1 MACSHPRFVLF
12 NILMWTGHNR
22 ILSPIESLFRP
33 AFNRSSHVHISF
45 FHITGNVYRSLSKIL
60 ITLSIFIEIAY
71 EIASLF
77 HRVTIASDNIH
88 LLFFNDRLKHFS
100 NLFAKIAKK
109 LIFYRNYML

>member
-33 AFNRSSHVHISF
+33 ARLIGLAMFIF
-45 FHITGNVYRSLSKIL
+45 FSYHRQCHRSLSKIL

-100 NLFAKIAKK
+100 NLFAKIAK
-109 LIFYRNYML
+109 N